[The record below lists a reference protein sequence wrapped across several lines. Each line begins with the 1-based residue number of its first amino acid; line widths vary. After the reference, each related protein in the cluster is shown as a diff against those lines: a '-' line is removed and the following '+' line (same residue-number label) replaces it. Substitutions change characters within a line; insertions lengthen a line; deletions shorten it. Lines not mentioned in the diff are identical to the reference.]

1 MKKLVIGISLFCALI
16 VGCGAEGEDISGD
29 FSASMFTRVEKGN
42 KFDVV
47 YHNNTKVMYAISQG
61 PYNQGNFQLLVNEK
75 GDPLI
80 WDGNGGR

>member
-16 VGCGAEGEDISGD
+16 VGCGAKVEDLSGEYSE
-29 FSASMFTRVEKGN
+29 SMFVRVENGETYEI
-42 KFDVV
+42 V
-47 YHNNTKVMYAISQG
+47 YHKNTKVMYAVSTSTFNDG
-61 PYNQGNFQLLVNEK
+61 SFTTLVNEK

>member
-16 VGCGAEGEDISGD
+16 VGCGAEVEDISNEYME
-29 FSASMFTRVEKGN
+29 SMFVKVENGSTYN
-42 KFDVV
+42 VV
-47 YHNNTKVMYAISQG
+47 YHNNTKVMFVISKG
-61 PYNQGNFQLLVNEK
+61 GYNAGNFQLLVNEK